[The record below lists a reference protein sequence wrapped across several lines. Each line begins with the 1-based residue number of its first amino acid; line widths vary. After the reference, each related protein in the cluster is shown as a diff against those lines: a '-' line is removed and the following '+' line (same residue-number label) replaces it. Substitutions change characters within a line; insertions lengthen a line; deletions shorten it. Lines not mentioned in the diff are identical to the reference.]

1 MQSFNSIYI
10 IEIADVDDCVP
21 NECMNDGI
29 CEDAINTFKCNC
41 AHGFTGAL
49 CDISKYDNVYSHNS
63 V

>member
-1 MQSFNSIYI
+1 M
-10 IEIADVDDCVP
+10 EIADVDDCVP

-29 CEDAINTFKCNC
+29 CEDGINTFKCNC